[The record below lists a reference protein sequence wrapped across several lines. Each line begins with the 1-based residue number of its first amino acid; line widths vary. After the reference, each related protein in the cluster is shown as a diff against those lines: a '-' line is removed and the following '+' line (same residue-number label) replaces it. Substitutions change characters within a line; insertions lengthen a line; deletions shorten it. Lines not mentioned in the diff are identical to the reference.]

1 MIAELDQL
9 EERIHAAVGLLERY
23 REEKRQLEDE
33 NKELKDRVHALEV
46 AAGKQA
52 DDLKP
57 KIQALEDERVALLDE
72 RRVVARRVEEMM
84 SKLDQLHK
92 AVHA

>member
-1 MIAELDQL
+1 MMAELDQL

-33 NKELKDRVHALEV
+33 NKDLKDRVHALEV

-52 DDLKP
+52 EDLKP

>member
-9 EERIHAAVGLLERY
+9 EDRIHAAVGLLERY

-33 NKELKDRVHALEV
+33 NKELKERVHALEV

-52 DDLKP
+52 EDLKP

>member
-1 MIAELDQL
+1 MMAELDQL
-9 EERIHAAVGLLERY
+9 EDRIHAAVGLLEKF
-23 REEKRQLEDE
+23 REEKRRLETE
-33 NKELKDRVHALEV
+33 NRELMDRVHALEV

-52 DDLKP
+52 EDLKP
-57 KIQALEDERVALLDE
+57 KLQALEDERIALLDE
-72 RRVVARRVEEMM
+72 RRVVAKRVEEMM

>member
-9 EERIHAAVGLLERY
+9 EDRIHAAVGLLERY

-52 DDLKP
+52 EDLKP

>member
-1 MIAELDQL
+1 MMAELDQL
-9 EERIHAAVGLLERY
+9 EERIHAAVGLLEKY
-23 REEKRQLEDE
+23 RDEKRRLEDE
-33 NKELKDRVHALEV
+33 NGELKERVHALEV

-52 DDLKP
+52 EDLKP
-57 KIQALEDERVALLDE
+57 KIQALEDERTALLDE

>member
-9 EERIHAAVGLLERY
+9 EDRIHAAVGLLERY
-23 REEKRQLEDE
+23 REEKRLLEDE

-52 DDLKP
+52 EDLKP
-57 KIQALEDERVALLDE
+57 KIQALEDERTALLDE
-72 RRVVARRVEEMM
+72 RRIVARRVEEMM

>member
-9 EERIHAAVGLLERY
+9 EDRIHAAVGLLERY

-33 NKELKDRVHALEV
+33 NKDLKDRVHALEV

-52 DDLKP
+52 EDLKP

>member
-9 EERIHAAVGLLERY
+9 EDRIHAAVGLLEKY
-23 REEKRQLEDE
+23 REEKRRLEDE
-33 NKELKDRVHALEV
+33 NGELKERVHALEV

-52 DDLKP
+52 EDLKP
-57 KIQALEDERVALLDE
+57 KIQALEDERTALLDE

>member
-9 EERIHAAVGLLERY
+9 EDRIHAAVGLLEKY

-33 NKELKDRVHALEV
+33 NKELKERVHALEV

-52 DDLKP
+52 EDLKP
-57 KIQALEDERVALLDE
+57 KIQALEDERTALLDE

>member
-1 MIAELDQL
+1 MMAELDQL
-9 EERIHAAVGLLERY
+9 EDRIHAAVGLLEKF
-23 REEKRQLEDE
+23 REEKRRLETE
-33 NKELKDRVHALEV
+33 NRELKDRVHALEV

-52 DDLKP
+52 EDLKP
-57 KIQALEDERVALLDE
+57 KLQALEDERVALLDE
-72 RRVVARRVEEMM
+72 RRVVAKRVEEMM

>member
-1 MIAELDQL
+1 MMAELDQL
-9 EERIHAAVGLLERY
+9 EDRIHAAVGLLEKY
-23 REEKRQLEDE
+23 REEKRRLESE
-33 NKELKDRVHALEV
+33 NGELKERVHALEV

-52 DDLKP
+52 EDLKP
-57 KIQALEDERVALLDE
+57 KIQALEDERTTLLDE

>member
-1 MIAELDQL
+1 MMAELDQL
-9 EERIHAAVGLLERY
+9 EERIHAAVGLLEKY
-23 REEKRQLEDE
+23 REEKRRLEHE
-33 NKELKDRVHALEV
+33 NGELKERVHALEV

-52 DDLKP
+52 EDLKP
-57 KIQALEDERVALLDE
+57 KIQALEDERTTLLDE

>member
-1 MIAELDQL
+1 MMAELDQL
-9 EERIHAAVGLLERY
+9 EDKIHAAVGLLETF
-23 REEKRQLEDE
+23 REEKRRLEDE
-33 NKELKDRVHALEV
+33 NQELKDRVHALEV

-52 DDLKP
+52 EDLKP
-57 KIQALEDERVALLDE
+57 KLQALEDERSALLDE

>member
-1 MIAELDQL
+1 MMAELDQL

-52 DDLKP
+52 EDLKP

>member
-1 MIAELDQL
+1 MAELDQL
-9 EERIHAAVGLLERY
+9 EERIHAAVGLLEKY
-23 REEKRQLEDE
+23 REEKRRLEDE
-33 NKELKDRVHALEV
+33 NGELKERVHALEV

-52 DDLKP
+52 EDLKP
-57 KIQALEDERVALLDE
+57 KIQALEDERTALLDE

>member
-1 MIAELDQL
+1 MMAELDQL
-9 EERIHAAVGLLERY
+9 EDRIHAAVGLLEKF
-23 REEKRQLEDE
+23 REEKRRLEDE
-33 NKELKDRVHALEV
+33 NRELKERVHALEV

-52 DDLKP
+52 KDLEP
-57 KIQALEDERVALLDE
+57 KIQALEDERSALLDE
-72 RRVVARRVEEMM
+72 RKVVARRVEEMM

>member
-1 MIAELDQL
+1 MRAELDQL
-9 EERIHAAVGLLERY
+9 EERIHAAVGLLEKY
-23 REEKRQLEDE
+23 REEKRRLEDE
-33 NKELKDRVHALEV
+33 NGELKERVHALEV

-52 DDLKP
+52 EDLKP
-57 KIQALEDERVALLDE
+57 KIQALEDERTALLDE

>member
-9 EERIHAAVGLLERY
+9 EDRIHAAVGLLEKY

-33 NKELKDRVHALEV
+33 NKELKERVHALEV

-52 DDLKP
+52 EDLKP

>member
-1 MIAELDQL
+1 MMAELDQL
-9 EERIHAAVGLLERY
+9 EERIHAAVGLLEKY
-23 REEKRQLEDE
+23 REEKRRLEDE
-33 NKELKDRVHALEV
+33 NGELKERVHALEV

-52 DDLKP
+52 EDLKP
-57 KIQALEDERVALLDE
+57 KIQALEDERTALIDE

>member
-1 MIAELDQL
+1 MMAELDQL
-9 EERIHAAVGLLERY
+9 EDRIHAAVGLLEKF
-23 REEKRQLEDE
+23 REEKRRLETE
-33 NKELKDRVHALEV
+33 NRELKDRVHALEV

-52 DDLKP
+52 EDLKP
-57 KIQALEDERVALLDE
+57 KLQALEDERGALLDE
-72 RRVVARRVEEMM
+72 RRVVAKRVEEMM

>member
-1 MIAELDQL
+1 MAELDQL
-9 EERIHAAVGLLERY
+9 EDRIHAAVGLLEKF
-23 REEKRQLEDE
+23 REEKRRLEDE
-33 NKELKDRVHALEV
+33 NQELKDRVQALEV

-57 KIQALEDERVALLDE
+57 KLQALEDERTALLDE

>member
-1 MIAELDQL
+1 MMAELDQL
-9 EERIHAAVGLLERY
+9 EDRIHAAVGLLEKF
-23 REEKRQLEDE
+23 REEKRRLEME
-33 NKELKDRVHALEV
+33 NRELKERVHELEV

-57 KIQALEDERVALLDE
+57 KLQALEDERTALLDE

>member
-1 MIAELDQL
+1 
-9 EERIHAAVGLLERY
+9 
-23 REEKRQLEDE
+23 
-33 NKELKDRVHALEV
+33 V

-52 DDLKP
+52 EDLKP
-57 KIQALEDERVALLDE
+57 KIQALEDERTALLDE

>member
-9 EERIHAAVGLLERY
+9 EDRIHAAVGLLEKY

-52 DDLKP
+52 EDLKP

>member
-1 MIAELDQL
+1 MMAELDQL
-9 EERIHAAVGLLERY
+9 EERIHAAVGLLEKY
-23 REEKRQLEDE
+23 REEKRRLEDE
-33 NKELKDRVHALEV
+33 NGELKERVHALEV

-52 DDLKP
+52 EDLKP
-57 KIQALEDERVALLDE
+57 KIQALEDERTALLDE

>member
-1 MIAELDQL
+1 MMAELDQL
-9 EERIHAAVGLLERY
+9 EDKIHAAVGLLEKY

-33 NKELKDRVHALEV
+33 NRELKERVHALEV

-52 DDLKP
+52 EDLKP
-57 KIQALEDERVALLDE
+57 RLQVLEDERVALLDE

>member
-1 MIAELDQL
+1 MMAELDQL
-9 EERIHAAVGLLERY
+9 EDRIHAAVGLLEKF
-23 REEKRQLEDE
+23 REEKQRLEDE
-33 NKELKDRVHALEV
+33 NRELKDRVHALEV

-57 KIQALEDERVALLDE
+57 KLQALEDERTALLDE

>member
-1 MIAELDQL
+1 MMAELDQL
-9 EERIHAAVGLLERY
+9 EDRIHAAVGLLEKF
-23 REEKRQLEDE
+23 REEKRRLETE
-33 NKELKDRVHALEV
+33 NRELKDRVHALEV

-52 DDLKP
+52 EDLKP
-57 KIQALEDERVALLDE
+57 KLQALEDERIALLDE
-72 RRVVARRVEEMM
+72 RRVVAKRVEEMM

>member
-9 EERIHAAVGLLERY
+9 EDRIHAAVGLLGRY

-52 DDLKP
+52 EDLKP
-57 KIQALEDERVALLDE
+57 KIQALEDERTALLDE
-72 RRVVARRVEEMM
+72 RRIVARRVEEMM

>member
-1 MIAELDQL
+1 MMAELDQL
-9 EERIHAAVGLLERY
+9 EDRIHAAVGLLEKF
-23 REEKRQLEDE
+23 REEKRRLEDE
-33 NKELKDRVHALEV
+33 NQELKDRVQALEV

-57 KIQALEDERVALLDE
+57 KLQALEDERTALLDE

>member
-1 MIAELDQL
+1 MIAELDQM
-9 EERIHAAVGLLERY
+9 EDRIHAAVGLLERY

-33 NKELKDRVHALEV
+33 NKELKERVHALEV

-52 DDLKP
+52 EDLKP

>member
-1 MIAELDQL
+1 MMAELDQL
-9 EERIHAAVGLLERY
+9 EDKIHAAVGLLETF
-23 REEKRQLEDE
+23 REEKRRLQDE
-33 NKELKDRVHALEV
+33 NQELKDRVHALEV

-52 DDLKP
+52 EDLKP
-57 KIQALEDERVALLDE
+57 KLQALEDERSALLDE